1 MLFLRPILVTL
12 SGTHGSGKS
21 TNAGRV
27 YYLLNTSKRRFSY
40 LRHQDLL
47 DPFGFIC
54 RRTARILH
62 IDVNDLE
69 GMKPVRL
76 LWSFYLLFI
85 YYPLLAGGIG
95 IRRRL
100 GYNVVTDRY
109 LYDLI
114 VGFWDTH
121 RRVPVE
127 RLLIWI
133 LPRPDVSFVFDADE
147 KRILTDRP
155 EHSAEFIRQEK
166 QLYDM
171 LAGHFSLTRISTTQ
185 SPQAVWS
192 RIIGEIEACTRR
204 LNSGPVPSGSG
215 S

>member
-1 MLFLRPILVTL
+1 MRPILVTL

-21 TNAGRV
+21 TNAGKV
-27 YYLLNTSKRRFSY
+27 YYLLNSPKRKFSY
-40 LRHQDLL
+40 IRHQDLL
-47 DPFGFIC
+47 DPFGFIV
-54 RRTARILH
+54 RRTARILGQ
-62 IDVNDLE
+62 DVNDLE

-76 LWSFYLLFI
+76 LWTFYLLFI

-95 IRRRL
+95 LRRRL

-127 RLLIWI
+127 HLLIWI
-133 LPRPDVSFVFDADE
+133 LPHPDVSFVFDADE

-155 EHSAEFIRQEK
+155 EHTAEFIRQEK
-166 QLYDM
+166 QLYDKM
-171 LAGHFSLTRISTTQ
+171 AGHFALTRISTSQ
-185 SPQAVWS
+185 SPQTVWN
-192 RIIGEIEACTRR
+192 RIVAEIEACARR
-204 LNSGPVPSGSG
+204 ISSGTVPGG
-215 S
+215 GGP